1 MLDTVEQFMA
11 ALADSLSDGT
21 FVKMTLGNYKGG
33 DEHLQKIHIRQI
45 VVKGKPR
52 LFFLYRYNTR
62 DTAKN
67 FSFDDG
73 CELIGKLLEDD
84 FHSGHLFT
92 TTNDLQLD
100 IGKKGRSRLNRAKAT
115 FKNRRRLNTTV
126 LRRPRSTPTPF
137 TCGRSALQLTRAR
150 SGRSN
155 RTNGGRSINLS
166 RSCRAS
172 STNLCLAKTRA
183 CEWSTWVQAKVT

>member
-45 VVKGKPR
+45 LVKGKPR
-52 LFFLYRYNTR
+52 LFLLYRYDTR

-73 CELIGKLLEDD
+73 CGLIGKLLESD

-100 IGKKGRSRLNRAKAT
+100 IGKKGRSRLN
-115 FKNRRRLNTTV
+115 
-126 LRRPRSTPTPF
+126 
-137 TCGRSALQLTRAR
+137 
-150 SGRSN
+150 
-155 RTNGGRSINLS
+155 
-166 RSCRAS
+166 
-172 STNLCLAKTRA
+172 
-183 CEWSTWVQAKVT
+183 